1 MGISIY
7 LLVSSFDG
15 LVFLILEK
23 LSKMSPAATRSK
35 SNGQQTSAAPARGPT
50 RRIKKANATA
60 STAPQMELEDEEEGS
75 SVASGTD
82 DEGSDDS
89 GEDDED
95 DDSEELGVSHRD
107 NEQERQASKPAAAP
121 FSAVATAPSSS
132 SSRAPRLDASLFQ
145 SYFAQDQ
152 PSTSQPKKSI
162 LKQRDASLPTAA
174 ELEEAELERRRER
187 KRARLAAKRRE
198 ERKGGIVRGRD
209 GQSMRRLKDGR
220 TIVRSLDA
228 GAVQPQVAGS
238 TASDQLPEVRLPHQ
252 STSHLD
258 DTDRLAS
265 KRSARFKKRSLGFGG
280 SDQDLGSVDS
290 AANLQE
296 KKKKKKAAAD
306 DPLNLEDPAFLPG
319 GQFYHLVGL
328 TGKGKKRGGGR
339 RSKQGVKSKSELRG
353 DGE

>member
-1 MGISIY
+1 
-7 LLVSSFDG
+7 
-15 LVFLILEK
+15 
-23 LSKMSPAATRSK
+23 MSPAATRSRA
-35 SNGQQTSAAPARGPT
+35 NGQQTSAAPARGPM
-50 RRIKKANATA
+50 RRSEKANATA
-60 STAPQMELEDEEEGS
+60 STAPQMGLEDEHEGS

-82 DEGSDDS
+82 DEGSDGS
-89 GEDDED
+89 EDED
-95 DDSEELGVSHRD
+95 EDEDISDDSEESEGSNRESD
-107 NEQERQASKPAAAP
+107 QESQASKPVAASSP
-121 FSAVATAPSSS
+121 AVATAPSSS

-145 SYFAQDQ
+145 SYFSQDQ
-152 PSTSQPKKSI
+152 PSTSQSKKSI

-220 TIVRSLDA
+220 TIVRSLDT

-280 SDQDLGSVDS
+280 SDQDAGGIDS
-290 AANLQE
+290 AANSQE
-296 KKKKKKAAAD
+296 KKQKKAAAD

-353 DGE
+353 DALRTSALPHSANRPNLAFARSS